1 MPLKSEK
8 SFYITTPIFYPNAN
22 LHMGHAYTAVIS
34 DIFSRYHKLKGEQT
48 YFLTGSDENTQKV
61 VEASLKAG
69 KNPKD
74 FLNEIV
80 LNFKNLFSKLNISY
94 DQFIR
99 TSDEIVHFP
108 GAIKLW
114 QALVSS
120 GDIYKKKYEGLYCVG
135 HESFMTEKDLVD
147 GMCPDHKMTPEK
159 IQEENYFFRLSRYNQ
174 ILKEKIESDELKIVP
189 NGRKNEIMSL
199 LNDGLED
206 VSFSRSRKV
215 SSVGIPVPGDSDQ
228 IMYVWCDALSN
239 YISALGYGRED
250 DSLFKKFW
258 PANLHV
264 VGKDILRFHTAIWP
278 AMLLSAG
285 IPLPQT
291 ILAHGLITS
300 GGRKMSKT
308 LGNVIDPIELLNEY
322 GADAVRYY
330 LARHISPFEDGDLTK
345 EAFLDAY
352 NASLANGIGNLASR
366 ILKMAVSYEAFPD
379 FSQSED
385 NQLPEEYK
393 RLMEEYQVNK
403 AADFVWEKI
412 QGLDLFIQ
420 KEEPFKVFKG
430 NPEKARQDVSYL
442 VSELWNI
449 AFLLGPFLPE
459 TSEKIKSAIKD
470 KKMIESLFIRK

>member
-1 MPLKSEK
+1 MLEK
-8 SFYITTPIFYPNAN
+8 PEKCFYVTTPIFYPNAN
-22 LHMGHAYTAVIS
+22 LHMGHAYTTVIS
-34 DIFSRYHKLKGEQT
+34 DIFSRYHKLKGEDT

-61 VEASLKAG
+61 VEASAKLG
-69 KNPKD
+69 KNKND
-74 FLNEIV
+74 FLDGIV
-80 LNFKNLFSKLNISY
+80 SNFKNLFSRLGISY

-99 TSDEIVHFP
+99 TSDQLAHFP

-114 QALVSS
+114 QELVSS
-120 GDIYKKKYEGLYCVG
+120 GDIYKKQYEGLYCAG

-159 IQEENYFFRLSRYNQ
+159 IQEENYFFRLSRYNK
-174 ILKEKIESDELKIVP
+174 IIKEKIQSDELKIVP
-189 NGRKNEIMSL
+189 NSRKNEILSL

-215 SSVGIPVPGDSDQ
+215 SSVGIPVPGDPEQ
-228 IMYVWCDALSN
+228 VMYVWCDALSN

-250 DSLFKKFW
+250 DSLFRKFW
-258 PANLHV
+258 PADLHV
-264 VGKDILRFHTAIWP
+264 VGKDILRFHSAIWP

-285 IPLPQT
+285 LPLPKV

-300 GGRKMSKT
+300 DGRKMSKT

-345 EAFLDAY
+345 ESFLDAY
-352 NASLANGIGNLASR
+352 NGALANGIGNLVSR
-366 ILKMAVSYEAFPD
+366 ILKMAVSYDAFPD
-379 FSQSED
+379 FFESGVS
-385 NQLPEEYK
+385 QLPEEYK
-393 RLMEEYQVNK
+393 KHMEEFQVNK

-412 QGLDLFIQ
+412 QKLDLFIQ
-420 KEEPFKVFKG
+420 KEEPFKVFKID
-430 NPEKARQDVSYL
+430 PDKARGDVSYL
-442 VSELWNI
+442 VSELWSI

-459 TSEKIKSAIKD
+459 ASEKIKFAIKE
-470 KKMIESLFIRK
+470 KKMTETLFIRK